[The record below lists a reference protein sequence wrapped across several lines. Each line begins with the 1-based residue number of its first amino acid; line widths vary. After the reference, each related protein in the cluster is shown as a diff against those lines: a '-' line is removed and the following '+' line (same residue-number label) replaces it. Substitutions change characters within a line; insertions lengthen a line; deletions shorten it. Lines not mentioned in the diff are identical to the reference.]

1 MMGELRE
8 AESNQQIELVNQ
20 IQNNKTKVIR
30 VESDIN
36 NSLNKRIMKQ
46 KLTNKLSLINI
57 SAKAPQSEI
66 EDPSPPRKIFEI
78 KECSQQSE
86 DNDEFES
93 FQFELSNVEK
103 NSDKS

>member
-57 SAKAPQSEI
+57 SAKAP
-66 EDPSPPRKIFEI
+66 
-78 KECSQQSE
+78 
-86 DNDEFES
+86 
-93 FQFELSNVEK
+93 
-103 NSDKS
+103 

>member
-20 IQNNKTKVIR
+20 IRNNKTKVIR

-57 SAKAPQSEI
+57 SAKAP
-66 EDPSPPRKIFEI
+66 
-78 KECSQQSE
+78 
-86 DNDEFES
+86 
-93 FQFELSNVEK
+93 
-103 NSDKS
+103 

>member
-1 MMGELRE
+1 MGELRE

-57 SAKAPQSEI
+57 SAKAP
-66 EDPSPPRKIFEI
+66 
-78 KECSQQSE
+78 
-86 DNDEFES
+86 
-93 FQFELSNVEK
+93 
-103 NSDKS
+103 